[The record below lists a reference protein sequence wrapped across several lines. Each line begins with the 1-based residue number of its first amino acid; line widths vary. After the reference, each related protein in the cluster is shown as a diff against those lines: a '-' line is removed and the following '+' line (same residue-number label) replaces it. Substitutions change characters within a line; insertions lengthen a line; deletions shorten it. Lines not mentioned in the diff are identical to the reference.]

1 MSFYKRGGRDW
12 EMSNGLLEAAQLFY
26 TSTLLSEINDLLILK
41 FKALYKHSLVYSSL
55 SKGHTS
61 PIHGYK

>member
-1 MSFYKRGGRDW
+1 
-12 EMSNGLLEAAQLFY
+12 MSNGLLEAAQLFY